1 MKIIRK
7 FWQIIL
13 QNIWFHRLFCLP
25 EINIIFIGE
34 ILKIIFLIRIR
45 LIFKKYNKL
54 IIYRNT
60 SQYFL
65 SPALFRFVNFLAMFA
80 TFVRFYIF
88 ILVLITWEY
97 NKTFSWFLWAF
108 WLIRESNTFSSRLI
122 TIWYLVWVCSSWALY
137 NRLTISNTRPK

>member
-7 FWQIIL
+7 FLQIIL

-25 EINIIFIGE
+25 EINIIFFGK

-54 IIYRNT
+54 IFYRNT

-65 SPALFRFVNFLAMFA
+65 SPTLFRFVNFLAMFA

-88 ILVLITWEY
+88 IFVLITWEY
-97 NKTFSWFLWAF
+97 NKTFSWFLCAF

-122 TIWYLVWVCSSWALY
+122 TIWYLVWVCSSWALH
-137 NRLTISNTRPK
+137 NRLTISKTRSK